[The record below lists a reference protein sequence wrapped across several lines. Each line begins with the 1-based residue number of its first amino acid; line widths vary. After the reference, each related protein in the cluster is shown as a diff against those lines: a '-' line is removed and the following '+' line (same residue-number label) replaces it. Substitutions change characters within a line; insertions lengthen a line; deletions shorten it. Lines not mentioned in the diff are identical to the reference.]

1 MFKLPALSLVA
12 LASLLLIGVSRSG
25 HAFPTNPIASDEE
38 QVAIETDGGT
48 KALIFL
54 GGNLNEEDL
63 TSLQREAPNLT
74 IITPSSS
81 SDALRHAS
89 KAHGMDARYAT
100 AEMIRSAPN
109 LVWVQSSSS
118 GVERYLRVKEL
129 RESDTIVMTNMQGVH
144 GATIAEHAF
153 AMLLTL
159 TRNMR
164 YYTHPEQKGQWRRGQ
179 TDTPPIALHGRT
191 LLVVGLGGIG
201 SKVAEIGNGL
211 GMRVLATRR
220 SKTPPPEYVDYQ
232 GTPDELMEL
241 LPQADVV
248 ALCVPLTDQTRGM
261 IGPAQL
267 AAMKEGSYLI
277 NVGRGPVVVT
287 DALVAA
293 LEDGHLAGA
302 CLDVTD
308 PEPLPSGHPL
318 WAMENVVITPHVSGR
333 SELTSRIWKETYLEN
348 LRRFAAG
355 EPLRNVVDKDAGY

>member
-1 MFKLPALSLVA
+1 MFKSPIPSCLALGTLV
-12 LASLLLIGVSRSG
+12 LVGASTHGLSSTTHPVLQ
-25 HAFPTNPIASDEE
+25 DEE
-38 QVAIETDGGT
+38 QVAIDTDGGT
-48 KALIFL
+48 KELLFL

-63 TSLQREAPNLT
+63 ASLRSDAPNLT
-74 IITPSSS
+74 IIAPRSS
-81 SDALRHAS
+81 SDALRLAQQV
-89 KAHGMDARYAT
+89 HGMDARYAT
-100 AEMIRSAPN
+100 AEMIRSAPD

-144 GATIAEHAF
+144 GPTIAEHAF

-159 TRNMR
+159 TRNMD
-164 YYTHPEQKGQWRRGQ
+164 YYTHPDQEGVWRRGQ
-179 TDTPPIALHGRT
+179 PDTPPIALHGRT

-220 SKTPPPEYVDYQ
+220 SKTPPPDYVDHQ
-232 GTPDELMEL
+232 GTPDELMDL

-248 ALCVPLTDQTRGM
+248 ALCVPLTDETRGM
-261 IGPAQL
+261 IGQNEL
-267 AAMKEGSYLI
+267 ATMKEGSYLI

-287 DALVAA
+287 DALVAS
-293 LEDGHLAGA
+293 LDDGHLAGA

-333 SELTSRIWKETYLEN
+333 SELTSRIWKEMYLEN

-355 EPLRNVVDKDAGY
+355 EPLRNVVDKAAGY